1 MQVIERRQIGDV
13 HVWAI
18 DGGIDRTTHDQ
29 FVEEMYR
36 ILDAGGK
43 KVVLDF
49 SRLTYISSMSLG
61 TLVRIHSRF
70 KKTGAGLKFAD
81 LHTNVGEIL
90 HFAHL
95 DRIFDLYKAV
105 DDAVQAFAE

>member
-1 MQVIERRQIGDV
+1 MQVIERRQVGDV
-13 HVWAI
+13 HIWAV
-18 DGGIDRTTHDQ
+18 DGGLDRTTHDQ

-36 ILDAGGK
+36 ILEAGEK

-49 SRLTYISSMSLG
+49 SRLSYISSMSLG

-70 KKTGAGLKFAD
+70 NKEGAALKFAN

-95 DRIFDLYKAV
+95 DRVFDLYGTV
-105 DDAVQAFAE
+105 DEAVQAFAE